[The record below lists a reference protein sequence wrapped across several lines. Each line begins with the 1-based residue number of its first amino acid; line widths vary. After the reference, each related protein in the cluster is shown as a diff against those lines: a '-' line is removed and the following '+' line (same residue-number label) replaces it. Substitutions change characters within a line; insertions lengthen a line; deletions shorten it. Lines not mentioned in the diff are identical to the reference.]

1 LGQTTLENVKHFMF
15 KISNA
20 TERTDQEKDVEGH
33 NYAETIERTVT
44 EGADNGTQGVPLSAY
59 YCITLQVLPT

>member
-1 LGQTTLENVKHFMF
+1 MF